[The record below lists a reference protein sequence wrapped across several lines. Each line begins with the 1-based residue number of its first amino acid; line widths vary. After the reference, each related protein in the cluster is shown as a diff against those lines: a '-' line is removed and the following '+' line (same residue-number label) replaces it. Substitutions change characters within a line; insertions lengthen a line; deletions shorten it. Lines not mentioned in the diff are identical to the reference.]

1 MQVEQTKDWQTV
13 AQAAMQVAK
22 SRQAIENLI
31 KKNVIEHK
39 QIGDKKV
46 THVYIPSLLMH
57 YAGKKVDAS
66 CISIGS
72 KLDARDFRMELALAN
87 AECKRLSDLLT
98 IYEKNLA
105 KNDMELAKERERNI
119 YLQHE
124 VLTLTKEF
132 KSILNNEEG
141 ISKILYKIFKK
152 TKN

>member
-1 MQVEQTKDWQTV
+1 MQVDQAKDWQTV
-13 AQAAMQVAK
+13 AQAAMQVAR

-57 YAGKKVDAS
+57 YADKKIDAS
-66 CISIGS
+66 GISIGS
-72 KLDARDFRMELALAN
+72 KLDASDLKMELALAN
-87 AECKRLSDLLT
+87 AECKRLSDLLA

-105 KNDMELAKERERNI
+105 RTESELLKERDRNLN
-119 YLQHE
+119 LQHE

-132 KSILNNEEG
+132 KAILNNEEG
-141 ISKILYKIFKK
+141 LSKIISGLFSKK
-152 TKN
+152 KR

>member
-1 MQVEQTKDWQTV
+1 MQLEQTKDWQTV

-57 YAGKKVDAS
+57 YADKKVDAS

-72 KLDARDFRMELALAN
+72 KLDTSDFKMELALAN
-87 AECKRLSDLLT
+87 AECKRLSDLLA
-98 IYEKNLA
+98 IYERNLA
-105 KNDMELAKERERNI
+105 RTELELLKERDRNFA
-119 YLQHE
+119 LQHE
-124 VLTLTKEF
+124 VMKMCKEYQF
-132 KSILNNEEG
+132 LLNKDNG
-141 ISKILYKIFKK
+141 LINWIK
-152 TKN
+152 TKVK

>member
-1 MQVEQTKDWQTV
+1 MQLEQTKDWQTV

-57 YAGKKVDAS
+57 YADKKVDAS

-72 KLDARDFRMELALAN
+72 KLDASDFVDAPILLALN
-87 AECKRLSDLLT
+87 
-98 IYEKNLA
+98 I
-105 KNDMELAKERERNI
+105 ELILCIVKITNP
-119 YLQHE
+119 LQW
-124 VLTLTKEF
+124 LEF
-132 KSILNNEEG
+132 V
-141 ISKILYKIFKK
+141 Y
-152 TKN
+152 

>member
-39 QIGDKKV
+39 QIGDKKI

-57 YAGKKVDAS
+57 YAGKKLDTNS
-66 CISIGS
+66 ISS
-72 KLDARDFRMELALAN
+72 SNKLDVSDFRMELALAN
-87 AECKRLSDLLT
+87 AECKRLSDLLA

-105 KNDMELAKERERNI
+105 RTETELLKERDRNLI
-119 YLQHE
+119 LQHE

-141 ISKILYKIFKK
+141 ISKIISNLFLKK
-152 TKN
+152 KR